1 MEMKLEHL
9 RKEYLSTSLNRD
21 DLRED
26 PYDQFQHWFQ
36 QARAADLIEPNA
48 MSLATVDRDG
58 SPSIRTVLLK
68 TVDHE
73 GFVFFTNKQSQK
85 ALDIASNPC
94 VALLFPWLALE
105 RQVKVIGKS
114 EAVPKE
120 QARSYFARRPRGSQL
135 GAWVSHQSSVVSSRT
150 ELEGR
155 LQELIDQ
162 FADRE
167 IPLPDFW
174 GGYRVKPYSF
184 EFWQGRSNRLHDRF
198 RYTLSDGTWLI
209 DRLAP

>member
-120 QARSYFARRPRGSQL
+120 QSNYSRWYAPDNRTTHEVLGNLTALEDIALRGRPRQ
-135 GAWVSHQSSVVSSRT
+135 
-150 ELEGR
+150 
-155 LQELIDQ
+155 
-162 FADRE
+162 
-167 IPLPDFW
+167 
-174 GGYRVKPYSF
+174 
-184 EFWQGRSNRLHDRF
+184 
-198 RYTLSDGTWLI
+198 
-209 DRLAP
+209 

>member
-1 MEMKLEHL
+1 MKLEHL

-85 ALDIASNPC
+85 ALDIASNPY

-120 QARSYFARRPRGSQL
+120 QARSYFARRPRGSHL
-135 GAWVSHQSSVVSSRT
+135 GAWVSHQRSVVSSRT